1 MDEKTLDEKLK
12 ALKEQTPHEMQTHSW
27 KVAIRHRVEE
37 TKKPSLF
44 DFSWV
49 RLGQFALTLSLG
61 VAIGAFVFS
70 EPKDQFNQSIE
81 EIAYEDATPEVIYT
95 NH

>member
-1 MDEKTLDEKLK
+1 MDDKTLDEHLK
-12 ALKEQTPHEMQTHSW
+12 ALKKQKPHELQTHSW
-27 KVAIRHRVEE
+27 KVAVRSRVAE
-37 TKKPSLF
+37 TQKPSLF
-44 DFSWV
+44 DFSWM

-61 VAIGAFVFS
+61 VAIGAFVFA
-70 EPKDQFNQSIE
+70 EPKDQFNQAIE